1 MTDSLV
7 PSKQRLLKQSLLK
20 KAPSKQSLSKKV
32 TLQKAPL
39 NKSSLVKSSNRRQ
52 VLKSAAAAVGAVGL
66 NPLAMIGAAQAESVA
81 QPKPQPKPS
90 RGIQGLV
97 APELDVSH
105 WIDGDG
111 NPTSAFSVAEHRG
124 KWVYLKCFQE
134 WCPACHSVG
143 FPNLQKLKAAF
154 PDDSKIVAAVIQTTF
169 EGHAINNAEA
179 LRKNQL
185 RYDLDLPFGHDPG
198 NTELSH
204 KDPGHYP
211 STMRSYRTGG
221 TPWVTLI
228 DPNGVVAFDGFHI
241 NIEQLISY
249 LQENT

>member
-1 MTDSLV
+1 MTESLV
-7 PSKQRLLKQSLLK
+7 PSKHRSLKTSMLK
-20 KAPSKQSLSKKV
+20 
-32 TLQKAPL
+32 
-39 NKSSLVKSSNRRQ
+39 KSSNRRQ
-52 VLKSAAAAVGAVGL
+52 VLKSAAVAVGAVGL
-66 NPLAMIGAAQAESVA
+66 SPLAMIGAAQAEPV
-81 QPKPQPKPS
+81 PQPKPT

-198 NTELSH
+198 NSELSH
-204 KDPGHYP
+204 KDPDHYP